1 MSTATRIIL
10 LILLSG
16 TVSACRQDPPP
27 EPAAPGG
34 SGTAAVQD
42 APARS
47 DATEGTGL
55 ETAASESVTVK
66 LHADGSHL
74 VDGADNALYFLE
86 SNYDGSKCD
95 PACQEVWPPMLA
107 TGQQPVAGAGIPGE
121 KLGVSP
127 AGQGARHVT
136 YNGHPLYRYSGD
148 PGAGRTAGHGVS
160 DRWGKWQLINK
171 DGDPAPD
178 PASKTSTQEAAPKP
192 PR

>member
-1 MSTATRIIL
+1 MSTSTRIL
-10 LILLSG
+10 LLVLLSG
-16 TVSACRQDPPP
+16 AVSACRQDSPT

-47 DATEGTGL
+47 DAVEGTGM
-55 ETAASESVTVK
+55 ETVPSGEVMVK

-86 SNYDGSKCD
+86 GNYDGSKCD

-107 TGQQPVAGAGIPGE
+107 TGQQPVAGPGVPGE

-127 AGQGARHVT
+127 TGQGARHVN

-148 PGAGRTAGHGVS
+148 QGARRTAGHGVS
-160 DRWGKWQLINK
+160 DRWGKWGLISK
-171 DGDPAPD
+171 EGDAAQD
-178 PASKTSTQEAAPKP
+178 SASKIPTDETAPKP